1 MSDLSNAE
9 RLSMFRRHQEEQR
22 ILKEKSIRDSID
34 ARRTFERLRRTT
46 LRACSSGL
54 GPGRMGLGAGRPCR
68 SRRRP
73 SSGLTFRTK
82 LQTNFLRTLTNAG
95 ADQGLVA

>member
-1 MSDLSNAE
+1 MGDLSNAE

-46 LRACSSGL
+46 VGAC
-54 GPGRMGLGAGRPCR
+54 
-68 SRRRP
+68 
-73 SSGLTFRTK
+73 TH
-82 LQTNFLRTLTNAG
+82 
-95 ADQGLVA
+95 